1 MESGGDWPN
10 IYDAASDS
18 SSASVESNMS
28 TSASKSSNDDL
39 GECLTST
46 SDAMATRSGAILTSV
61 SALEDRDYHQVGPML
76 MSPPADASPD
86 PTGEEV
92 PPLPEFILVTR
103 VSGPACTGCK
113 SSSPAVA
120 NCFSCSALL
129 CANCVIAH
137 QLMVAFE
144 VSKSKACRG
153 HKCKTIFSGSSRD
166 QPRAERQ

>member
-18 SSASVESNMS
+18 SSASVGSNMS

-61 SALEDRDYHQVGPML
+61 SALEDHDYHQVGPML

-86 PTGEEV
+86 PTGDKIV
-92 PPLPEFILVTR
+92 FPSQDTHPGSHLRSGLYRLQVLLP
-103 VSGPACTGCK
+103 G
-113 SSSPAVA
+113 
-120 NCFSCSALL
+120 
-129 CANCVIAH
+129 
-137 QLMVAFE
+137 
-144 VSKSKACRG
+144 RG
-153 HKCKTIFSGSSRD
+153 
-166 QPRAERQ
+166 

>member
-18 SSASVESNMS
+18 SSASVGSNMS

-61 SALEDRDYHQVGPML
+61 SALEDHDYHQVGPML

-86 PTGEEV
+86 PTGDKIV
-92 PPLPEFILVTR
+92 FPRLDTHPGSHLRSGLHWLQVLLP
-103 VSGPACTGCK
+103 G
-113 SSSPAVA
+113 
-120 NCFSCSALL
+120 
-129 CANCVIAH
+129 
-137 QLMVAFE
+137 
-144 VSKSKACRG
+144 RG
-153 HKCKTIFSGSSRD
+153 
-166 QPRAERQ
+166 